1 MVLVLQLLNS
11 HTFINFG
18 VSLCSSTCKLGTVQR
33 LALLTLIHDALVA
46 SGKGQKWNLTDFKAL
61 METTNT
67 EFFPALEIKP
77 QLCFS
82 TELYTHPPDTVMVAG
97 WEWR

>member
-1 MVLVLQLLNS
+1 MELN
-11 HTFINFG
+11 
-18 VSLCSSTCKLGTVQR
+18 R
-33 LALLTLIHDALVA
+33 
-46 SGKGQKWNLTDFKAL
+46 FKAL

-77 QLCFS
+77 QLFFK
-82 TELYTHPPDTVMVAG
+82 TKLYTQPPDTVMVAG